1 MLGHLPHR
9 GVCFL
14 PPLPMSYY
22 FCIVGTR
29 DNLLYEAD
37 LSPPSTT
44 SAGGAQEAESQRT
57 SSVFGFTSA
66 LGQWTGGFPLLP
78 TADPTDEVKREES
91 KFTST
96 STATNERHLLQ
107 MIAHG
112 SLDSLEDRQFLE
124 SNMYV
129 LCPDVAAISK
139 TWTGSTI
146 GTCLYF
152 SCPAVCVPLL
162 T

>member
-1 MLGHLPHR
+1 
-9 GVCFL
+9 
-14 PPLPMSYY
+14 MSYY

-37 LSPPSTT
+37 LSSPSTT
-44 SAGGAQEAESQRT
+44 SASSAPQAESQRT

-78 TADPTDEVKREES
+78 TADPTDGVKREES
-91 KFTST
+91 KFTPT

-139 TWTGSTI
+139 I
-146 GTCLYF
+146 
-152 SCPAVCVPLL
+152 
-162 T
+162 

>member
-1 MLGHLPHR
+1 
-9 GVCFL
+9 
-14 PPLPMSYY
+14 MSYY

-44 SAGGAQEAESQRT
+44 SASGAPQAESQRT

-78 TADPTDEVKREES
+78 TADPTDEIKREES

-129 LCPDVAAISK
+129 LCPDVTAISK

-152 SCPAVCVPLL
+152 SCPAVCISPL